1 MKANKIYLI
10 KFTKLVNI
18 EDEKHPIYNDFTN
31 CLNPEDQ
38 KYIGFTDNEDVFV
51 RLNDYKVDTFADVF
65 TKHGFEFDVLDVT
78 DSVIKGNIQKKYPEV
93 EALTPYLFEDFRL
106 ETTSI
111 DDILDK
117 INETGMKSLD
127 KTDKMILATS
137 SVS

>member
-10 KFTKLVNI
+10 KFTKLINI

-51 RLNDYKVDTFADVF
+51 RLNDYKVDTFANVF

-117 INETGMKSLD
+117 INETGMDSLD
-127 KTDKMILATS
+127 AIDKNILSATAS
-137 SVS
+137 

>member
-78 DSVIKGNIQKKYPEV
+78 DSVIKGKIQKKYPEV

-117 INETGMKSLD
+117 INETGMDSLD
-127 KTDKMILATS
+127 VIDKNILSATAS
-137 SVS
+137 

>member
-117 INETGMKSLD
+117 INETGMDSLD
-127 KTDKMILATS
+127 VIDKNILSATAS
-137 SVS
+137 

>member
-78 DSVIKGNIQKKYPEV
+78 DSVIKGKIQRKYPEV

-117 INETGMKSLD
+117 INETGMDSLD
-127 KTDKMILATS
+127 VIDKNILSATAS
-137 SVS
+137 